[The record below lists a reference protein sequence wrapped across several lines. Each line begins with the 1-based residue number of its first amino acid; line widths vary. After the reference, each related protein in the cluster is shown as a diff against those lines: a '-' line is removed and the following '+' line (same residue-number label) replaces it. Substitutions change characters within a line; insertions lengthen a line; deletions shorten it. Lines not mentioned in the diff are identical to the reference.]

1 MAKKQNKKENK
12 PLLNIDG
19 AEYSVDELNDNQKL
33 MVQHLSDLN
42 RKIDSTTFN
51 LQQLQFGRQAFVDA
65 LKASID
71 EESVVEDS
79 EQQLRKFQVIDSKV
93 FNLYAE
99 YGAVGIIVVLFA
111 MMIINLIKSQK
122 LQNEDLD
129 KIRQSIAKAE
139 TKMANVES
147 VVLKMLDRWNRSDEI
162 SQRHREDIVKELNDV
177 TDDLAY
183 LKGRI
188 NSK

>member
-1 MAKKQNKKENK
+1 MIE
-12 PLLNIDG
+12 
-19 AEYSVDELNDNQKL
+19 
-33 MVQHLSDLN
+33 
-42 RKIDSTTFN
+42 
-51 LQQLQFGRQAFVDA
+51 
-65 LKASID
+65 
-71 EESVVEDS
+71 
-79 EQQLRKFQVIDSKV
+79 SKV
-93 FNLYAE
+93 FSLYAE
-99 YGAVGIIVVLFA
+99 YGAIGIIVVLFA

-122 LQNEDLD
+122 MQNEDLD

-162 SQRHREDIVKELNDV
+162 SQRHREDIVRELNDV

-188 NSK
+188 NGK

>member
-1 MAKKQNKKENK
+1 M
-12 PLLNIDG
+12 
-19 AEYSVDELNDNQKL
+19 
-33 MVQHLSDLN
+33 
-42 RKIDSTTFN
+42 
-51 LQQLQFGRQAFVDA
+51 
-65 LKASID
+65 
-71 EESVVEDS
+71 
-79 EQQLRKFQVIDSKV
+79 IDSKV
-93 FNLYAE
+93 IGLYAE
-99 YGAVGIIVVLFA
+99 YGTVGIIVVLFA

-129 KIRQSIAKAE
+129 GIRQSIVKAE
-139 TKMANVES
+139 TKMANVEGI
-147 VVLKMLDRWNRSDEI
+147 VLKMLDRWNRSDEI